1 MELGDQIRPDAR
13 NRIGSCLTASRVI
26 PSCPTRS
33 LPFAVVASP
42 PNVNSFALERPS
54 LRRRRRDSEVVR
66 PIIPLFYCGD
76 ENRLAG
82 YVCEN
87 PIETLLEISRPML
100 LVGQPGTGKTALAL
114 HLSKR
119 MSISNVWEAMEM
131 DKDTEQGG
139 PSGVTSRVLSSRVLY
154 QPAIDFAREFASS
167 IDSKDMPRFREK
179 LDTVPILVLDDLH
192 LIADKGPAQ
201 EELAQR
207 LEARDAEGRL
217 TIVTCRRLPSEV
229 RGLRPALVSRT
240 LPGLTVTLHPPA
252 GDTRRTIL
260 RELMLAHLP
269 DVEPEALSLLDAGL
283 PAETTVRAFESAIKQ
298 VALWCRMHEQ
308 PICADAVQSAI
319 ETAGGTQSI
328 SIKAITTAVARQLG
342 VKSADMRSGSRRQN
356 IVRARSLAMW
366 LARRLTEDSLTQIGD
381 AFGGRD
387 HSTVLHAI
395 RKIDGSLDDDVL
407 LRRSADQIMEKLSN

>member
-1 MELGDQIRPDAR
+1 MLRPSFSAH
-13 NRIGSCLTASRVI
+13 LSR
-26 PSCPTRS
+26 S
-33 LPFAVVASP
+33 VVASRS
-42 PNVNSFALERPS
+42 NVNSFALERPS
-54 LRRRRRDSEVVR
+54 LRRRRRDGEIFR
-66 PIIPLFYCGD
+66 PIVPLFYCGD

-87 PIETLLEISRPML
+87 PVETLLEISRPML

-119 MSISNVWEAMEM
+119 MSISNVWDAGGM
-131 DKDTEQGG
+131 DDAGAAAADRG
-139 PSGVTSRVLSSRVLY
+139 PTDVTSRVLSSRVLY
-154 QPAIDFAREFASS
+154 QPAVDFAREFASS

-179 LDTVPILVLDDLH
+179 LDTVAILVIDDLH
-192 LIADKGPAQ
+192 LIADKAPAQ

-207 LEARDAEGRL
+207 LEARDAAGRL

-240 LPGLTVTLHPPA
+240 LPGLTVTLRPPA
-252 GDTRRTIL
+252 GVTRRTIL

-269 DVEPEALSLLDAGL
+269 EVEPEMLSLLDAGL
-283 PAETTVRAFESAIKQ
+283 PADSTVRAFESAIKQ
-298 VALWCRMHEQ
+298 IALWCRMNEQ
-308 PICADAVQSAI
+308 PICSEAVQSAI
-319 ETAGGTQSI
+319 ETAGGAQAI

-366 LARRLTEDSLTQIGD
+366 LSRRLTEESLTQIGD

-395 RKIDGSLDDDVL
+395 RKTDASLDDDVL
-407 LRRSADQIMEKLSN
+407 LRRAADQIMEKLTT